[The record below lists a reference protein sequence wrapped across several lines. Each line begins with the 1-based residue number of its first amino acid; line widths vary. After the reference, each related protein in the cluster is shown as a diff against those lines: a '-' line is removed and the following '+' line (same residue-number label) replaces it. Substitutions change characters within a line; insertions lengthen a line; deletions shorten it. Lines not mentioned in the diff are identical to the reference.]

1 MQQNLLTTPKPKT
14 WLQTAIERNE
24 GKAIDELLR
33 EMYVEQGMTLH
44 AMSGLLGVNA
54 GALSRWMDD
63 FGIPRRPRGRKA
75 A

>member
-1 MQQNLLTTPKPKT
+1 MQQNLLTPKPKT

-24 GKAIDELLR
+24 GKPIDALLR
-33 EMYVEQGMTLH
+33 ELYVDKGMTLH

-63 FGIPRRPRGRKA
+63 YGIPRRPRGRKA